1 MARNDGVDRTTVR
14 NQPRTESNIAD
25 AEAHNE
31 RQKTCYQNEDI
42 VPERSHLNIHF
53 KTPSG
58 SYQEMFRQMEQDGT
72 ISTRDLKQDAVHYG
86 ELVFDVN
93 SAYFHNH
100 GGYEFAQAFYA
111 EAYRAAVDI
120 VGGEQYILSAVMH
133 ADERNQGMSKALGY
147 DVWHYHLHVVYV
159 PVVEKQILWS
169 KRCKDPA
176 LVGTVKETVMQISH
190 SKKWQSRPV
199 LDEFGEAMRTKTGK
213 IVLKKSYSVLQD
225 QYHDA
230 VFAAGYASTSVPKK
244 ISNIIELLKITAH
257 IDDFPPQTDRIHVAN
272 GTLFLDGSFSESKS
286 EIVRSRFPVAY
297 NPSAPSPETWLGFL
311 HGLLYEDDI
320 PTLQEY
326 IGYCLIPS
334 NKGQRMMVIKGSG
347 GEGKS
352 QIGTVLSHLFGCN
365 AKDGSVGKVS
375 ENRFARADLEHIHL
389 LIDDDMRM
397 EALRQ
402 TNYVKSIVTAQGQM
416 DLERKGKQSYQGWM
430 FARLLAFS
438 NGDLQALYDR
448 SDGFYRRQLVL
459 TTKEKPAGRMD
470 DPDLAQKMKAEV
482 EGIFLWAFEGL
493 QRLVAN
499 NFKFTESERT
509 KTNRESVKRDNNN
522 IFDFMESEGYIRL
535 KADASISS
543 KELYEIYRMWCEEN
557 SLPPLKSRSFSDSV
571 VANLSRY
578 NLEHTNKITNSAG
591 RRVWGFMGIE
601 AVARPNINGFYDV
614 SPCTYV
620 PEEWRD

>member
-402 TNYVKSIVTAQGQM
+402 TNYVKSLVTAQGRM
-416 DLERKGKQSYQGWM
+416 DLEKKGKQSYQGWM

-438 NGDLQALYDR
+438 NGDLQSLYDR
-448 SDGFYRRQLVL
+448 SNGFYRRQLILNTRERQPDRV
-459 TTKEKPAGRMD
+459 D
-470 DPDLAQKMKAEV
+470 DPDIAEKMCCEL

-499 NFKFTESERT
+499 HFRFTESARS
-509 KTNRESVKRDNNN
+509 NREAVKQDANNVLL
-522 IFDFMESEGYIRL
+522 FMEAGDYIQLTPEG
-535 KADASISS
+535 KVCSQ
-543 KELYEIYRMWCEEN
+543 ELYEIYTVWCREN
-557 SLPPLKSRSFSDSV
+557 GFSPLKNRSFSEFLI
-571 VANLSRY
+571 ANQKKCSIEHSN
-578 NLEHTNKITNSAG
+578 NLTNLVG
-591 RRVWGFMGIE
+591 RRVWGFTGIE
-601 AVARPNINGFYDV
+601 PVLRLPLRTADG
-614 SPCTYV
+614 
-620 PEEWRD
+620 WQRDCSDDNPFI

>member
-14 NQPRTESNIAD
+14 NQPRTESNITD

-31 RQKTCYQNEDI
+31 RQKACYRNEDI
-42 VPERSHLNIHF
+42 VPERSHMNIHF

-72 ISTRDLKQDAVHYG
+72 ISTRGLKQDAVHYG

-176 LVGTVKETVMQISH
+176 LVGTVKETIMQVSY

-199 LDEFGEAMRTKTGK
+199 LNEFGEPMRTKTGK

-225 QYHDA
+225 
-230 VFAAGYASTSVPKK
+230 
-244 ISNIIELLKITAH
+244 
-257 IDDFPPQTDRIHVAN
+257 R
-272 GTLFLDGSFSESKS
+272 
-286 EIVRSRFPVAY
+286 
-297 NPSAPSPETWLGFL
+297 
-311 HGLLYEDDI
+311 
-320 PTLQEY
+320 
-326 IGYCLIPS
+326 
-334 NKGQRMMVIKGSG
+334 
-347 GEGKS
+347 
-352 QIGTVLSHLFGCN
+352 
-365 AKDGSVGKVS
+365 
-375 ENRFARADLEHIHL
+375 
-389 LIDDDMRM
+389 
-397 EALRQ
+397 
-402 TNYVKSIVTAQGQM
+402 
-416 DLERKGKQSYQGWM
+416 YQGWM

-438 NGDLQALYDR
+438 NGDLQSLYDR
-448 SDGFYRRQLVL
+448 SNGFYRRHLIL
-459 TTKEKPAGRMD
+459 TTRERQPDRVD
-470 DPDLAQKMKAEV
+470 DPDIAEKMCCEL

-499 NFKFTESERT
+499 HFRFTESARSRS
-509 KTNRESVKRDNNN
+509 NRETIKQDANNVLL
-522 IFDFMESEGYIRL
+522 FMEAGDYIRL
-535 KADASISS
+535 TPEGKVGSQ
-543 KELYEIYRMWCEEN
+543 ELYEIYTVWCREN
-557 SLPPLKSRSFSDSV
+557 GFSPLKNRSFSEFLI
-571 VANLSRY
+571 ANQKKYSIEHSN
-578 NLEHTNKITNSAG
+578 NLTNLVG
-591 RRVWGFMGIE
+591 RRVWGFTGIKPVLRLPLRT
-601 AVARPNINGFYDV
+601 ADG
-614 SPCTYV
+614 
-620 PEEWRD
+620 WQRDCSDDNPFV